1 MLILKRFVKQT
12 IAFMS
17 ILSLFGCGHGARQA
31 AAAPAVPAPAP
42 SAFPQDR
49 LQARDGSDIVLTFY
63 THASIALWWNGC
75 QIYIDPTGDAIQWAA
90 EPKASFILVTH
101 SHGDHFNQAVIRQ
114 LKEDGAYLQMK
125 PGEKA
130 EPFPGVQVEAV
141 PAYNISEGHL
151 QFHPK
156 DRGDAGYIVTL
167 GGTRIYVAGDTED
180 NEDVLAL
187 KDIDVA
193 FLPVNQPYTM
203 TVPQCVRVVEAI
215 RPGIFYPYH
224 YGGSGQPT
232 DLEALKQAVSGITD
246 IRIRPLE

>member
-1 MLILKRFVKQT
+1 
-12 IAFMS
+12 MS
-17 ILSLFGCGHGARQA
+17 ILSLFGCGHSAQRA
-31 AAAPAVPAPAP
+31 DAAPAAPAPAP
-42 SAFPQDR
+42 SAYPQDR
-49 LQARDGSDIVLTFY
+49 LQARDGSEIVLTFY

-75 QIYIDPTGDAIQWAA
+75 QIYVDPTGDAIKWDG
-90 EPKASFILVTH
+90 EPKADVVLVTH
-101 SHGDHFNQAVIRQ
+101 SHGDHFSEAVIRK
-114 LKEDGAYLQMK
+114 LKADGAYMQMK

-130 EPFPGVQVEAV
+130 EPAAGVKVEAV

-151 QFHPK
+151 NFHPK
-156 DRGDAGYIVTL
+156 ERGDAGYIITL

-203 TVPQCVRVVEAI
+203 TVPQCARVVEAI

-232 DLEALKQAVSGITD
+232 DLEALKQAVGSITD
-246 IRIRPLE
+246 MRVRPLE